1 MTIRIQPLSR
11 RSFLVS
17 SGAASIAV
25 TFGSFENA
33 LAGLSTGLKP
43 NAWVSL
49 DFDGIATIMSPAV
62 EMGQGT
68 MTALPACLAEDLDVE
83 WASVR
88 VETAP
93 DDESVYGNPKFLD
106 LMVTVGSKAV
116 EGYYERMRLA
126 GAQARRILLVNAAN
140 SWKVPVAELSTE
152 PGKVVHRKS
161 GRKITYGALAGSAT
175 VPDPLPAITTADL
188 KPLGQCRYIGKDL
201 ARVDIAAKVSGK
213 AVYGID
219 TQLPNLRYPLLQLPS
234 MRYASVL
241 HAPVQGEKPETVD
254 DAAAKA
260 VKGVIAVTPLPH
272 GVAVVADS
280 VEASM
285 KGKAALKVTWSSTS
299 PARRHSNESLTAEY
313 QDIARDWSHPSVDML
328 KRGEP
333 AEAIAKAAK
342 VIAADFTVDHVAH
355 CCLEPLNA
363 TALVEGDEVLLWTS
377 NQSVIDMKLAGS
389 IAGGTKPEQ
398 VKVDRPFLGG
408 GFGRRTD
415 WDVALEAVTL
425 AKSMPGTPVK
435 VIWSREDDVTQDMW
449 RPLAVQRI
457 EVGLDGAGAIVGWRH
472 RIVAASYLAR
482 AIPPLFEK
490 LGGRD
495 IVSASGGDFRY
506 AVPAQFVDYVRMQ
519 SGFEVGA
526 WRGIAAGYTK
536 FAVETVIDEIAQAKG
551 VDPLD
556 LRIALLQEHPRSI
569 AVLKAVA
576 EMAKWRQTPPNG
588 RALGLAYSD
597 ALETYTAAVADVSL
611 DSGSGQIKVHHVWA
625 VVDPGVAVQPKNIM
639 AQMEGAILFGLGAA
653 LKERITLKDG
663 KPQETN
669 FDRYS
674 VMRMS
679 DVPPIEVKVISTDN
693 PPTGIGEAG
702 VPVVA
707 PAIANAVA
715 RLTGKRLRMLPM
727 SPDRVSMATRGA

>member
-1 MTIRIQPLSR
+1 MTIHMQPLSR

-17 SGAASIAV
+17 SGAAGIAV
-25 TFGSFENA
+25 TFGDFEGVVPA
-33 LAGLSTGLKP
+33 HAAGPLKP
-43 NAWVSL
+43 NAWVFLNS
-49 DFDGIATIMSPAV
+49 DDTVTIMSPAV

-83 WASVR
+83 WTRVL

-93 DDESVYGNPKFLD
+93 DDESLYGNPKFMN
-106 LMVTVGSKAV
+106 LMVTVASKAT

-126 GAQARRILLVNAAN
+126 GAQARKILLVNAARIWN
-140 SWKVPVAELSTE
+140 VPVEDLSTE
-152 PGKVVHRKS
+152 SGKVVHQKS
-161 GRKITYGALAGSAT
+161 GRRIAYGELAKSAT
-175 VPDPLPAITTADL
+175 LPDPLPAVTAADL

-213 AVYGID
+213 AGYGID
-219 TQLPNLRYPLLQLPS
+219 TLLPN

-254 DAAAKA
+254 AAAAKA
-260 VKGVIAVTPLPH
+260 VKGVIAVMPLPH
-272 GVAVVADS
+272 GVAVVADTA
-280 VEASM
+280 EASM
-285 KGKAALKVTWSSTS
+285 KGKAALKVTWSTTS
-299 PARRHSNESLTAEY
+299 PARSHSNDSLISEY
-313 QDIARDWSHPSVDML
+313 QNIARDWSHPSVDMV

-342 VIAADFTVDHVAH
+342 VIAADFAVDHVAH

-363 TALVEGDEVLLWTS
+363 TALVEGDKVRLWTS

-389 IAGGTKPEQ
+389 IAGGTKPDQ
-398 VKVDRPFLGG
+398 VKVERPFLGG

-415 WDVALEAVTL
+415 WDVALEAVAL
-425 AKSMPGTPVK
+425 AKNMPGTPVK

-457 EVGLDGAGAIVGWRH
+457 EVGLDDAGAIVGWRH

-506 AVPAQFVDYVRMQ
+506 DVPGQFVDYVRVQ

-536 FAVETVIDEIAQAKG
+536 FAVESVIDEIAQAKG

-556 LRIALLQEHPRSI
+556 LRIALLQQHPRSI
-569 AVLKAVA
+569 AVLQAVA

-588 RALGLAYSD
+588 RALGVAYSD
-597 ALETYTAAVADVSL
+597 SLDTHTAAVVEVSV
-611 DSGSGQIKVHHVWA
+611 DSQSGQIKVHHVWA
-625 VVDPGVAVQPKNIM
+625 AVDPGVAVQPKNVM

-653 LKERITLKDG
+653 LKEQITLKNG
-663 KPQETN
+663 EPQETN

-679 DVPPIEVKVISTDN
+679 EVPPIEVKVISTDN

-715 RLTGKRLRMLPM
+715 RLTGKRLRTLPM
-727 SPDRVSMATRGA
+727 SPDRVKMATQGT

>member
-1 MTIRIQPLSR
+1 MTIAMQPLSR

-17 SGAASIAV
+17 SGAAGIAV
-25 TFGSFENA
+25 TFDSFEGVLPANA
-33 LAGLSTGLKP
+33 AGPLKP
-43 NAWVSL
+43 NAWVFINS
-49 DFDGIATIMSPAV
+49 DDTVTIMSPAV

-83 WASVR
+83 WSRVR

-93 DDESVYGNPKFLD
+93 DDERLYGNPKFLD
-106 LMVTVGSKAV
+106 LMVTVASKAV
-116 EGYYERMRLA
+116 DGYYERMRLA
-126 GAQARRILLVNAAN
+126 GAQARKILLVNAADI
-140 SWKVPVAELSTE
+140 WKVPVGELSTE
-152 PGKVVHRKS
+152 PGKVVHEKS
-161 GRKITYGALAGSAT
+161 GRKITYGALAKSAT
-175 VPDPLPAITTADL
+175 LPDPLPAVTTADL
-188 KPLGQCRYIGKDL
+188 KPLSQCRYIGKDRP
-201 ARVDIAAKVSGK
+201 RVDIASKVSGK

-219 TQLPNLRYPLLQLPS
+219 TQLPNML
-234 MRYASVL
+234 YASVL

-272 GVAVVADS
+272 GVAVVAET
-280 VEASM
+280 VEASTR
-285 KGKAALKVTWSSTS
+285 GRAALKVTWSTTS
-299 PARRHSNESLTAEY
+299 PARRHSDDSLMAEY
-313 QDIARDWSHPSVDML
+313 QNIAKDWSHPSVDML

-342 VIAADFTVDHVAH
+342 VISADFAAHHVAH
-355 CCLEPLNA
+355 CCMEPLNA
-363 TALVEGDEVLLWTS
+363 TALVEGEKVRLWTS

-389 IAGGTKPEQ
+389 IAGGTKPDQ
-398 VKVDRPFLGG
+398 VKVERPFLGG

-415 WDVALEAVTL
+415 WDVALEAVAL
-425 AKSMPGTPVK
+425 AKGRPGIPIK

-457 EVGLDGAGAIVGWRH
+457 EVGLDDAGAIVGWRH
-472 RIVAASYLAR
+472 RIVAASYMAR

-495 IVSASGGDFRY
+495 PVSASGGDFRY
-506 AVPAQFVDYVRMQ
+506 AVPAQFVDYVRVQ

-536 FAVETVIDEIAQAKG
+536 FAIETVIDEIAQAKG

-556 LRIALLQEHPRSI
+556 LRITLLRDHPRSI
-569 AVLKAVA
+569 AVLRAVA
-576 EMAKWRQTPPNG
+576 EMSNWRQTPPNG

-597 ALETYTAAVADVSL
+597 ALDTYTAAVAEVSL
-611 DSGSGQIKVHHVWA
+611 NSVSGQIRVHHVWA
-625 VVDPGVAVQPKNIM
+625 AVDPGVAVQPKNVM

-653 LKERITLKDG
+653 LKEQITLKDG
-663 KPQETN
+663 EPQEMN

-679 DVPPIEVKVISTDN
+679 EVPPIEVKVVSTDN

-715 RLTGKRLRMLPM
+715 RLTSKRLRELPM
-727 SPDRVSMATRGA
+727 SPDRVKMATHGT

>member
-1 MTIRIQPLSR
+1 MTIHVQPLSR
-11 RSFLVS
+11 RSFLLS
-17 SGAASIAV
+17 SGAAAIAV
-25 TFGSFENA
+25 SFGSFDGVLPA
-33 LAGLSTGLKP
+33 DAAAPFKP
-43 NAWVSL
+43 SAWV
-49 DFDGIATIMSPAV
+49 FIDGDGAVTIMSPAV

-68 MTALPACLAEDLDVE
+68 MTALPACLAEDLDVD
-83 WASVR
+83 WTRVR

-93 DDESVYGNPKFLD
+93 DDESVYGNPKFLN
-106 LMVTVGSKAV
+106 LMVTVASKAT
-116 EGYYERMRLA
+116 EGYYEKMRLA
-126 GAQARRILLVNAAN
+126 GAQARRILLVNAARTWN
-140 SWKVPVAELSTE
+140 VPAAELTTE
-152 PGKVVHRKS
+152 PGTVVHAKS
-161 GRKITYGALAGSAT
+161 GRRIAYGELVKSAT
-175 VPDPLPAITTADL
+175 LPDPLPEVTAADL
-188 KPLGQCRYIGKDL
+188 KPLSQCRYIGGDL

-219 TQLPNLRYPLLQLPS
+219 TQLPN

-241 HAPVQGEKPETVD
+241 HPPVQGEKPESVD

-260 VKGVIAVTPLPH
+260 VKGVIAVISLPH
-272 GVAVVADS
+272 GVAVVADTL
-280 VEASM
+280 EASM
-285 KGKAALKVTWSSTS
+285 KGKAALKVTWSTTS
-299 PARRHSNESLTAEY
+299 PARSHSNDSLVADY
-313 QDIARDWSHPSVDML
+313 LKIARDWSHPSVDML
-328 KRGEP
+328 SHGEP

-342 VIAADFTVDHVAH
+342 VITADFASDHVAH
-355 CCLEPLNA
+355 CCMEPLNA
-363 TALVEGDEVLLWTS
+363 TALVEGDKVRLWTS

-389 IAGGTKPEQ
+389 IAGGTKPDH
-398 VKVDRPFLGG
+398 VKVERPFLGG

-415 WDVALEAVTL
+415 WDVALEAVIL
-425 AKSMPGTPVK
+425 AKGMPGTPVK
-435 VIWSREDDVTQDMW
+435 VIWSREDDVTGDMW

-457 EVGLDGAGAIVGWRH
+457 EAGLDDKGAIVGWRH

-482 AIPPLFEK
+482 GIPPLFEK

-495 IVSASGGDFRY
+495 LVSASGGDFRY
-506 AVPAQFVDYVRMQ
+506 AVPAQFVDYVRVQ

-536 FAVETVIDEIAQAKG
+536 FAIETVIDEIAQAQG

-556 LRIALLQEHPRSI
+556 LRIALLKEHPRAI
-569 AVLKAVA
+569 AVLQAVA
-576 EMAKWRQTPPNG
+576 EMSKWRQTPPPG

-597 ALETYTAAVADVSL
+597 ALETFTAAVAEISL
-611 DSGSGQIKVHHVWA
+611 DSTSGQIKVHHVWA
-625 VVDPGVAVQPKNIM
+625 AVDPGVAVQPKNIV

-653 LKERITLKDG
+653 LKEQITLKNG
-663 KPQETN
+663 EPQQAN

-679 DVPPIEVKVISTDN
+679 EVPPIDVKVISTDN

-727 SPDRVSMATRGA
+727 SPDRVSMVTRGT

>member
-1 MTIRIQPLSR
+1 MTVHMQPLSR
-11 RSFLVS
+11 RSFLVA
-17 SGAASIAV
+17 SGATGIAV
-25 TFGSFENA
+25 TFGNF
-33 LAGLSTGLKP
+33 AGVLPADAAGPLKP
-43 NAWVSL
+43 NAWVFL
-49 DFDGIATIMSPAV
+49 NTDDTVTIMSPAV

-83 WASVR
+83 WTNVR
-88 VETAP
+88 VETSP
-93 DDESVYGNPKFLD
+93 DDESLYGNPKFMN
-106 LMVTVGSKAV
+106 LMVTVASKAT
-116 EGYYERMRLA
+116 EGYYEKMRLV
-126 GAQARRILLVNAAN
+126 GAQTRKILLVNAARN
-140 SWKVPVAELSTE
+140 WKVPVEELSTE
-152 PGKVVHRKS
+152 RGKVVHAKS
-161 GRKITYGALAGSAT
+161 GRRIAYGELAKSAT
-175 VPDPLPAITTADL
+175 LPEPLPAVTAADL
-188 KPLGQCRYIGKDL
+188 KPLSQCRYIGKDL
-201 ARVDIAAKVSGK
+201 ARVDIASKVSGK

-219 TQLPNLRYPLLQLPS
+219 TQLPN
-234 MRYASVL
+234 MRYAAVL
-241 HAPVQGEKPETVD
+241 HPPVQGEKPETVD
-254 DAAAKA
+254 DTAAKA

-272 GVAVVADS
+272 GVAVVADT

-285 KGKAALKVTWSSTS
+285 KGKAALKVTWSTTS
-299 PARRHSNESLTAEY
+299 PARRHSNDTLTAEY
-313 QDIARDWSHPSVDML
+313 LAIARDWSHASVDML

-342 VIAADFTVDHVAH
+342 VIAADFAVNHVAH

-363 TALVEGDEVLLWTS
+363 TALVEGDKVRLWTS

-398 VKVDRPFLGG
+398 VKVERPFLGG

-415 WDVALEAVTL
+415 WDVALEAVIL
-425 AKSMPGTPVK
+425 AKTMPGTPVK

-449 RPLAVQRI
+449 RPFAVQRI
-457 EVGLDGAGAIVGWRH
+457 EVGLDDAGAIVGWRH

-482 AIPPLFEK
+482 GIPPLFEK

-506 AVPAQFVDYVRMQ
+506 AVPAQFVDYVRAQ

-556 LRIALLQEHPRSI
+556 LRIALLQDHPRAI
-569 AVLKAVA
+569 AVLRAVA
-576 EMAKWRQTPPNG
+576 DMSNWRQTLPKG

-597 ALETYTAAVADVSL
+597 SLETYTTAVAEVSL
-611 DSGSGQIKVHHVWA
+611 DSQSGQIKVHHVWA
-625 VVDPGVAVQPKNIM
+625 AVDPGVAVQPKNIM

-653 LKERITLKDG
+653 LKEQITLKNG
-663 KPQETN
+663 EPQETN

-679 DVPPIEVKVISTDN
+679 QVPPIEVKVISTDN

-715 RLTGKRLRMLPM
+715 RLTGKRLRELPM
-727 SPDRVSMATRGA
+727 SPDRVKMATQGA